1 MIDGLA
7 EILAVLSRNRLRTLL
22 TALSVAWGTFVLA
35 LLLGAGRGLRTG
47 VAWEF
52 RDDAVAAV
60 WIHGGQTSVPFAGR
74 APGRSV
80 YFTHGDYDAIGRE
93 IRGAEHRTGRYY
105 LWGEFQVSRGARHAA
120 FDIRGV
126 HPGHRYLERTE
137 LVRGRFLNDADLA
150 ERRKV
155 AVIGTQVTEALFG
168 GEDPV
173 GARIAIRG
181 SSYLIVGE
189 FADVGGEAEL
199 RRIYVPIT
207 TAQLVYGQPDIIHGL
222 AFTLA
227 SEDLAASREASAAT
241 RALLGRRHAVAPE
254 DRRALRVHNNLE
266 EFRRMTEV
274 FTWVDVFVWVVAL
287 GTLFAGIV
295 GVGNIMLIAVA
306 ERTREIGVRKAVGA
320 TSASIVGMIVTEAVL
335 ITALSGYAGLV
346 AGVTVVELV
355 AGSGLDLGLLREPA
369 VDVRLGLIASALLV
383 GAGALAGLFP
393 ALRAARV
400 DPIVALREGG

>member
-1 MIDGLA
+1 VIDGLA

-155 AVIGTQVTEALFG
+155 AVSGTQVTEALFG

-369 VDVRLGLIASALLV
+369 GDVRLGLIASALLG